1 MKGKERWQDWIKL
14 VLGAWL
20 FVAPFFGLGAVTS
33 AAAWNGYAVGAVI
46 IVLSLVALFIGKAW
60 EEWLSMVIGIWLIAA
75 PVALGFFHH
84 HDVMLNH
91 VDVGAAIFL
100 VSLWAALAQDMPK
113 SVFRLHDKD
122 HAHMA

>member
-14 VLGAWL
+14 ALGAWL
-20 FVAPFFGLGAVTS
+20 VVSPFFGLGAVTS
-33 AAAWNGYAVGAVI
+33 AAAWNGYIVGAVI
-46 IVLSLVALFIGKAW
+46 IVLAGVSLFTGHYW

-75 PVALGFFHH
+75 PEALGFFHH

-91 VDVGAAIFL
+91 VDVGAAIFF
-100 VSLWAALAQDMPK
+100 VSLWAGLAQDMPK
-113 SVFRLHDKD
+113 SVFKLHDKD